1 MDIKGK
7 MVRLRAIE
15 KEDLKLMRSMLND
28 PEIERLVSGWAF
40 PISEYEQEEW
50 YFKNINNKNNLRFI
64 IETEDFNSVGLVTLT
79 DIDWKNRKALHG
91 IKLANDA
98 NRRKG
103 IGTDS
108 VMAIMRYAF
117 DELQLN
123 RLDGSWL
130 EYNIASQKLYE
141 KCGWKIEG
149 RYRKYIYKNGKYN
162 DLLVGGI
169 LKEDYYE
176 LIGKNSYWDQD

>member
-1 MDIKGK
+1 MNIKGK
-7 MVRLRAIE
+7 VVTLRAIE
-15 KEDLKLMRSMLND
+15 KGDLELMRSMLND
-28 PEIERLVSGWAF
+28 PEIEKMVTGWAF
-40 PISEYEQEEW
+40 PLSSYEQNEW
-50 YFKNINNKNNLRFI
+50 YEKNINNNNSLRFI
-64 IETEDFNSVGLVTLT
+64 IEIENLGSVGLVTLT
-79 DIDWKNRKALHG
+79 DIDWKNRKAFHG
-91 IKLANDA
+91 LKLANNM
-98 NRRKG
+98 NRKKG

-130 EYNIASQKLYE
+130 EYNIVSQKLYE

-162 DLLVGGI
+162 DLLIGGI
-169 LKEDYYE
+169 LQEDYKK
-176 LIGKNSYWDQD
+176 LIMNNHYWE